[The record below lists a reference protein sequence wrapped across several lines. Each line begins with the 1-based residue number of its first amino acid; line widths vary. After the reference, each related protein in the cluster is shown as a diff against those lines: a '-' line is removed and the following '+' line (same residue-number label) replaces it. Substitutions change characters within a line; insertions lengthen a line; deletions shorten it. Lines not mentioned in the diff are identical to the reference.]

1 MNHLDLNKQKTVRI
15 VSKSKFNAHCDPLF
29 SRLNVLKYDDILN
42 SNIAGFVSK
51 FLNNKLPLSFNDVF
65 QSLNSQRVRN
75 LKAKIP
81 KMKSLDCFPTVAF
94 PRVWNKF
101 GLNVKS
107 CKSYKLSKLKFKK
120 CKIQSYSTFRCDKR
134 KCYPFKKQS

>member
-1 MNHLDLNKQKTVRI
+1 MKTIYNSLFQPHLENSIITWGLSRHKDIESLRLKQKKAVRI

-81 KMKSLDCFPTVAF
+81 KMKSLDCDGNA
-94 PRVWNKF
+94 N
-101 GLNVKS
+101 
-107 CKSYKLSKLKFKK
+107 
-120 CKIQSYSTFRCDKR
+120 
-134 KCYPFKKQS
+134 